1 MQKTWW
7 VVNGERSDVASSYS
21 GARHSWPAN
30 CTAVCC
36 ITALHC
42 YHCHHRSAVQCDS
55 NVKWSG
61 LCYNWASCDHM
72 YDCRAFII
80 EYQELC
86 RAVLSWL
93 QGISWVHQGGRLS
106 WGAGGTSPPLSC
118 YLLWLEQSPSN
129 FLTSNYHQL
138 HWPASSWDTRISAGL
153 GAGDC
158 RAFFSY
164 GYLLHPHRA
173 VTLKKT
179 KHSM

>member
-61 LCYNWASCDHM
+61 MCYNWASCDHM

-86 RAVLSWL
+86 VGQCWVDCKALVGCTRVAGWVEGRA
-93 QGISWVHQGGRLS
+93 G
-106 WGAGGTSPPLSC
+106 P
-118 YLLWLEQSPSN
+118 LLW
-129 FLTSNYHQL
+129 
-138 HWPASSWDTRISAGL
+138 
-153 GAGDC
+153 
-158 RAFFSY
+158 
-164 GYLLHPHRA
+164 A
-173 VTLKKT
+173 VTCFDLNSHHQT
-179 KHSM
+179 FSQVITTSCTDPPPVGTQELVRGWAPGTAEHFSVTVTCFTPTGLSH

>member
-61 LCYNWASCDHM
+61 LCYNWASCVHM

-106 WGAGGTSPPLSC
+106 WGAGGI
-118 YLLWLEQSPSN
+118 W
-129 FLTSNYHQL
+129 
-138 HWPASSWDTRISAGL
+138 
-153 GAGDC
+153 
-158 RAFFSY
+158 
-164 GYLLHPHRA
+164 A
-173 VTLKKT
+173 VTCFDLNSHHQT
-179 KHSM
+179 FSQVITTSCTDPPPVGTQELVRGWAPGTAEHFSVTVTCFTPTGLSH